1 MISARFQI
9 QLPDGLWVTEISQ
22 QYPQAT
28 FRLLSGYQIDDHA
41 IELGETVTDHT
52 NEITEAIR
60 THPSVSDYEL
70 LESTKRRILSKYK
83 TSDTQ
88 LYTFVESASLTI
100 EFPVAVQ
107 DGQYEFNLTGTRNEL
122 NRLEHQL
129 DSSPLSYELEYLVN
143 QRDTDEL
150 LTNRQKEILETAI
163 REGYFEVPRE
173 CTLAELAET
182 LDLDKSTVSTILRR
196 GEGRVLKWFVT
207 RPIP

>member
-28 FRLLSGYQIDDHA
+28 FRLLSGYKIDDHA
-41 IELGETVTDHT
+41 IELGEIVTDHT

-60 THPSVSDYEL
+60 THPSVSNYER
-70 LESTKRRILSKYK
+70 LESTERRILSKYK

-100 EFPVAVQ
+100 EFPVAVR
-107 DGQYEFNLTGTRNEL
+107 DGQYEFNLTGTRTEL

-150 LTNRQKEILETAI
+150 LTNRQQEILETAI